1 MKIIKL
7 TQSTTEQ
14 IGFSFGDKDDITE
27 EEVLSSLAEQINEE
41 TYGKEIIAIQYVENK
56 SLSGR
61 IGYNRSDIDIRSK
74 IESITAYVTI
84 KWGIRWILS

>member
-7 TQSTTEQ
+7 TESTTERN
-14 IGFSFGDKDDITE
+14 GFAFGDVVNRSEDEILT
-27 EEVLSSLAEQINEE
+27 SLAEQIDEE

-61 IGYNRSDIDIRSK
+61 IGYDRSDIDIRSK
-74 IESITAYVTI
+74 TESITAYVTI
-84 KWGIRWILS
+84 K

>member
-7 TQSTTEQ
+7 TESTTERN
-14 IGFSFGDKDDITE
+14 GFAFGDVVDRSEDEILT
-27 EEVLSSLAEQINEE
+27 SLAEQIDEE

-61 IGYNRSDIDIRSK
+61 IGYDRSDIDMRST
-74 IESITAYVTI
+74 ITSITAYITI
-84 KWGIRWILS
+84 K

>member
-7 TQSTTEQ
+7 TESTTKRN
-14 IGFSFGDKDDITE
+14 GFAFGDVVDRSEDEILT
-27 EEVLSSLAEQINEE
+27 SLAEQIDEE

-61 IGYNRSDIDIRSK
+61 IGYDRSDIDMRSRTT
-74 IESITAYVTI
+74 SITAYVTI
-84 KWGIRWILS
+84 K

>member
-7 TQSTTEQ
+7 TESTTQQ
-14 IGFSFGDKDDITE
+14 IGFSFGDKVTITE
-27 EEVLSSLAEQINEE
+27 EEVLSSLAEQINKE
-41 TYGKEIIAIQYVENK
+41 TYGEEIITIQYVENK

-61 IGYNRSDIDIRSK
+61 IGYDRSEIGIRSK

-84 KWGIRWILS
+84 K

>member
-61 IGYNRSDIDIRSK
+61 IGYDRSDIEIRSK
-74 IESITAYVTI
+74 TESITAYVTI
-84 KWGIRWILS
+84 K